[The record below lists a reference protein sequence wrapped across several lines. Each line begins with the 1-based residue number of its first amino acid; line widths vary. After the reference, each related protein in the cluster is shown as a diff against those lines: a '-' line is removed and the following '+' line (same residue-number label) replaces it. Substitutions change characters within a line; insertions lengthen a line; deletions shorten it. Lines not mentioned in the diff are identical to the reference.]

1 MTYIGDSFVVSFR
14 VVYFS
19 KVKEM
24 DKNPKKGLKKFFE
37 HLIYKSSKSLMKHLT
52 RYKMLGKGCVFSVV
66 ETVREAALSRC
77 S

>member
-1 MTYIGDSFVVSFR
+1 
-14 VVYFS
+14 
-19 KVKEM
+19 M

-66 ETVREAALSRC
+66 ETVREAAKVFLGKGVLIIYSKLYAEG
-77 S
+77 